1 MNASP
6 PSEVAC
12 GTTTESAAEQ
22 AIIASTIEPPRSR
35 MRSPASEASEWPET
49 TMPLVPYTGE
59 RETVVPAKLSVFDI
73 VLVTC

>member
-35 MRSPASEASEWPET
+35 VRSPASEASEWPET
-49 TMPLVPYTGE
+49 TMPLVP
-59 RETVVPAKLSVFDI
+59 
-73 VLVTC
+73 